1 MKSEKKL
8 IGIGILA
15 SITASLCC
23 IMPIL
28 TLIAGTSGV
37 LSTLSW
43 LEPFKPYLI
52 GITFLTLSLVWYQKI
67 KSHKEIDCGCAPK
80 EKPKFIHSKIFLGML
95 TLFAL
100 SMLAFPYYS
109 SVFHTQTN
117 KVVIASNKAD
127 LKTIEFKISGMTCAN
142 CEKHVNQEVKKLS
155 GIVNSKVSYKN
166 GNAIINFDIT
176 KTNKTEIEQAIKTTG
191 YKVTNKREHQ

>member
-1 MKSEKKL
+1 MKSEKNL

-52 GITFLTLSLVWYQKI
+52 GITFIALGLVWYQKI
-67 KSHKEIDCGCAPK
+67 KSHQEIDCECAPG
-80 EKPKFIHSKIFLGML
+80 EKPKFIQSKIFSGML

-100 SMLAFPYYS
+100 AMLAFPYYS
-109 SVFHTQTN
+109 TVFYKHTATEII
-117 KVVIASNKAD
+117 VSNKAD

-142 CEKHVNQEVKKLS
+142 CEKHVNQEVEKLS
-155 GIVNSKVSYKN
+155 GIVNSKVSYQN
-166 GNAIINFDIT
+166 GNAIIKFDIT

-191 YKVTNKREHQ
+191 YKVTNKTEHQ